1 MSPLNA
7 IHPALSDS
15 LRSVFQFPRVER
27 LHIWS
32 YILKFPATSI
42 IPVLSLCLPGY
53 CVHPVMGIYCSSTEE
68 SCAASRSVLKCLFY
82 ATAFN
87 WNSWPLCI
95 ILFSFFFNFLSPYF
109 HSTGVKEQDWWV
121 FFPAYCWH
129 RITGSPCPQQ
139 AGFWSWLCL
148 SLNRY
153 GCFFL
158 SKAAVALYFNLIPY
172 FKPAVSAA
180 KLIT

>member
-82 ATAFN
+82 ATAFY
-87 WNSWPLCI
+87 WNSWLLCI
-95 ILFSFFFNFLSPYF
+95 ILLFFFLIFFLHIFTPQVWRNRTDEFFPQHTAGTESQGHHAHNRLDSDLGF
-109 HSTGVKEQDWWV
+109 ACRSTGTVV
-121 FFPAYCWH
+121 
-129 RITGSPCPQQ
+129 S
-139 AGFWSWLCL
+139 SWARLPWL
-148 SLNRY
+148 FISISSLISNQ
-153 GCFFL
+153 L
-158 SKAAVALYFNLIPY
+158 
-172 FKPAVSAA
+172 FKQPS
-180 KLIT
+180 